1 MDRAD
6 IADIAETCIA
16 RLTASLFLI
25 LVLPTHAHLPPTP
38 RLHTGS
44 FPLLKRYYPNHPTFP
59 DLTTTPSFLKT
70 LHFSQ
75 MFWDT
80 FKILVLSV
88 LTVLLFHLLL
98 QLAQKRVLGHTGT
111 IGLGLTPMVSTP
123 VSRYRLRE
131 RRRNSQEG
139 FMARRTTSKRSHD
152 TTHEADGPSPDDP
165 PSSEDQMDHA
175 VDDTVEQEH
184 DPSHSAVVPAT
195 KAHSPEPNDL
205 ESELKAW
212 MQRESSNWAQP
223 EMSTTVDQS
232 TSLDTLATSGT
243 SGTTLGASASLD
255 STSMDTPLDKAFHP
269 SAPFPSAA
277 PCEATPSSAPSQVP
291 PPPGASMN
299 NSTFCSPM
307 NGDPLSGQGGPS
319 GTQDVIAYDDTMGS
333 YATV

>member
-1 MDRAD
+1 
-6 IADIAETCIA
+6 
-16 RLTASLFLI
+16 
-25 LVLPTHAHLPPTP
+25 
-38 RLHTGS
+38 
-44 FPLLKRYYPNHPTFP
+44 
-59 DLTTTPSFLKT
+59 
-70 LHFSQ
+70 

-131 RRRNSQEG
+131 RRRNSPEG

-152 TTHEADGPSPDDP
+152 TTHEDNGPSPDDP
-165 PSSEDQMDHA
+165 PSSEDHMDHA

-277 PCEATPSSAPSQVP
+277 PCDTTPGSAPSQVP

-319 GTQDVIAYDDTMGS
+319 GTQDVSAYDETIGS

>member
-1 MDRAD
+1 
-6 IADIAETCIA
+6 
-16 RLTASLFLI
+16 
-25 LVLPTHAHLPPTP
+25 
-38 RLHTGS
+38 
-44 FPLLKRYYPNHPTFP
+44 
-59 DLTTTPSFLKT
+59 
-70 LHFSQ
+70 

-123 VSRYRLRE
+123 VSRYRSRE
-131 RRRNSQEG
+131 RRRNSPEG

-152 TTHEADGPSPDDP
+152 TTHEDDVVPSPDDP
-165 PSSEDQMDHA
+165 PSSEDHMDHA
-175 VDDTVEQEH
+175 ADDTVEQEH
-184 DPSHSAVVPAT
+184 DPSHSSGTHSSATPAT

-232 TSLDTLATSGT
+232 TSLDTLSTSGT

-277 PCEATPSSAPSQVP
+277 PCEATPCSAPSQVP

-319 GTQDVIAYDDTMGS
+319 GTQDVIAYDDTMGC